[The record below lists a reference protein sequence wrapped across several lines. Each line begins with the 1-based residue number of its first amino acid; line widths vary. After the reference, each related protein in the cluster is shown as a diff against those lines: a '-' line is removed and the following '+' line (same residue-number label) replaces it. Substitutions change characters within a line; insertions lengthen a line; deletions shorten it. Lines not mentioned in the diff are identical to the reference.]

1 MKNALSILRGDRTIW
16 ALTVLLA
23 ILSFLPVYSAGTQIH
38 FSESSS
44 VISTLLFK
52 HMFLLIA
59 GFGLIGLTHYLPIE
73 RIAMI
78 AWLLLIPSLLLLAYT
93 LTLDTSFGGVSAKR
107 WIKVPLLNMN
117 FQPSTLSSVL
127 LMVCVASYLA
137 KVKGTAVRFR
147 DSILPLW
154 IPIFATV
161 ILVVGQ
167 NFSTAALIGF
177 NAFMLCF
184 MGGYP
189 LKYLMAIGLSIT
201 AGAALFFTILLTSPE
216 VIPSDRAITWK
227 NRVESFM
234 HPELATDDSRHQITL
249 AKIAVAEGG
258 VFGKGAGKSVI
269 KNRISQSTSDFIYA
283 IIVEEYGLVGGLF
296 ILLIYILF
304 LFRITVLAYAATS
317 VFAKL
322 LIVGLGL
329 PIVFQA
335 FLNMAVVVELVPVT
349 GQPLPL
355 ISMGGTSIWMTC
367 IAIGIVLS
375 ATSHTKKKEK
385 LTDAEFSIKNLSR
398 K

>member
-1 MKNALSILRGDRTIW
+1 M
-16 ALTVLLA
+16 
-23 ILSFLPVYSAGTQIH
+23 
-38 FSESSS
+38 
-44 VISTLLFK
+44 
-52 HMFLLIA
+52 
-59 GFGLIGLTHYLPIE
+59 
-73 RIAMI
+73 
-78 AWLLLIPSLLLLAYT
+78 
-93 LTLDTSFGGVSAKR
+93 
-107 WIKVPLLNMN
+107 
-117 FQPSTLSSVL
+117 
-127 LMVCVASYLA
+127 
-137 KVKGTAVRFR
+137 
-147 DSILPLW
+147 
-154 IPIFATV
+154 
-161 ILVVGQ
+161 
-167 NFSTAALIGF
+167 
-177 NAFMLCF
+177 
-184 MGGYP
+184 
-189 LKYLMAIGLSIT
+189 
-201 AGAALFFTILLTSPE
+201 TSPE

-385 LTDAEFSIKNLSR
+385 LADAEFSIKNPSR

>member
-1 MKNALSILRGDRTIW
+1 
-16 ALTVLLA
+16 
-23 ILSFLPVYSAGTQIH
+23 
-38 FSESSS
+38 
-44 VISTLLFK
+44 
-52 HMFLLIA
+52 
-59 GFGLIGLTHYLPIE
+59 
-73 RIAMI
+73 
-78 AWLLLIPSLLLLAYT
+78 
-93 LTLDTSFGGVSAKR
+93 
-107 WIKVPLLNMN
+107 
-117 FQPSTLSSVL
+117 
-127 LMVCVASYLA
+127 MVCVASYLA

-189 LKYLMAIGLSIT
+189 LKYLMAIGISII

-216 VIPSDRAITWK
+216 VIPSDRAVTWK

-385 LTDAEFSIKNLSR
+385 LSDAEFSIKNLSL

>member
-1 MKNALSILRGDRTIW
+1 
-16 ALTVLLA
+16 
-23 ILSFLPVYSAGTQIH
+23 
-38 FSESSS
+38 
-44 VISTLLFK
+44 
-52 HMFLLIA
+52 
-59 GFGLIGLTHYLPIE
+59 
-73 RIAMI
+73 
-78 AWLLLIPSLLLLAYT
+78 
-93 LTLDTSFGGVSAKR
+93 
-107 WIKVPLLNMN
+107 
-117 FQPSTLSSVL
+117 
-127 LMVCVASYLA
+127 
-137 KVKGTAVRFR
+137 
-147 DSILPLW
+147 
-154 IPIFATV
+154 
-161 ILVVGQ
+161 
-167 NFSTAALIGF
+167 
-177 NAFMLCF
+177 
-184 MGGYP
+184 
-189 LKYLMAIGLSIT
+189 
-201 AGAALFFTILLTSPE
+201 
-216 VIPSDRAITWK
+216 
-227 NRVESFM
+227 
-234 HPELATDDSRHQITL
+234 LATDDSRHQITL

-375 ATSHTKKKEK
+375 ATSHAKKKEK
-385 LTDAEFSIKNLSR
+385 LASAEFSIKNLSR

>member
-1 MKNALSILRGDRTIW
+1 
-16 ALTVLLA
+16 
-23 ILSFLPVYSAGTQIH
+23 
-38 FSESSS
+38 
-44 VISTLLFK
+44 
-52 HMFLLIA
+52 
-59 GFGLIGLTHYLPIE
+59 
-73 RIAMI
+73 
-78 AWLLLIPSLLLLAYT
+78 
-93 LTLDTSFGGVSAKR
+93 
-107 WIKVPLLNMN
+107 MN

-137 KVKGTAVRFR
+137 KVKGTTVRFR

-189 LKYLMAIGLSIT
+189 LKYLIAIGISIT
-201 AGAALFFTILLTSPE
+201 AGAALFFTLLLTSPE

-227 NRVESFM
+227 NRVESFI

-385 LTDAEFSIKNLSR
+385 LASAEFSIKNLSR